1 MQIGVDITAE
11 AVTRAGR
18 KMLAAYKQADDP
30 LSNPLQQWGGLSEG
44 PAKPTAGPVG
54 KQLPG
59 SQLYHGDIATA
70 SAAKPGR
77 LLLFPVDAVGC

>member
-1 MQIGVDITAE
+1 MQIGVDITGE

-18 KMLAAYKQADDP
+18 KLLGAYRQADDP
-30 LSNPLQQWGGLSEG
+30 LSDPLQQWGGLAEG
-44 PAKPTAGPVG
+44 PSKTTGGPAS

-70 SAAKPGR
+70 SAADTGMCLY
-77 LLLFPVDAVGC
+77 LLAVP